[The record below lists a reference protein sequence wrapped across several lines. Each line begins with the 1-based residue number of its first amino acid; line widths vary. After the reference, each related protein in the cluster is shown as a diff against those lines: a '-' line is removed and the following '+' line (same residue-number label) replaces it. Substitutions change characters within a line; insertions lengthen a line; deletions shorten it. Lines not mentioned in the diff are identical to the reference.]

1 MPKQNIKLIALDLD
15 GTLTQHKTKV
25 EESNRQALEALQ
37 RSYRLVMV
45 VAGTCER
52 VYNQLDRFPVDI
64 IGNYGLQE
72 STIIRCGEEE
82 QLQILRDTKVEIDRA
97 EVIRRIEE
105 LRRLTPYKDYV
116 GDTVE
121 FHASGAITFP
131 LLGTKAAAAD
141 KLLFDPG
148 REKRLAIYPLVKE
161 YFWDF
166 NVFVG
171 GSSSFDIVP
180 KPYDKYMAL
189 KGYAERH
196 GIAESEV
203 LFIGDDFDTGGNDE
217 PVMRAGINC
226 LRISD
231 YRKFPEHIAELLVNS

>member
-1 MPKQNIKLIALDLD
+1 MLKGNVKLIALDLD

-25 EESNRQALEALQ
+25 EERNRQALEALQ
-37 RSYRLVMV
+37 KSYPLVMV

-52 VYNQLDRFPVDI
+52 VYNQLNRFPVDI

-72 STIIRCGEEE
+72 STIVRCGGEE
-82 QLQILRDTKVEIDRA
+82 QLRILRDARIEIDRV
-97 EVIRRIEE
+97 EVTRRIEE

-121 FHASGAITFP
+121 FHPSGAITFP
-131 LLGTKAAAAD
+131 LLGTKAAAED

-171 GSSSFDIVP
+171 GTSSFDIVP

-189 KGYAERH
+189 KGYAEGH
-196 GIAESEV
+196 GIAESEI
-203 LFIGDDFDTGGNDE
+203 LFIGDGFDTGGNDE
-217 PVMRAGINC
+217 PIVRAGINC

-231 YRKFPEHIAELLVNS
+231 YRRFPEQIAALLGNS